1 MVSERTCLAIL
12 KNKIAG
18 YLPKK
23 QGPVRRG
30 TAMHTFIKIIARIS
44 VFYLISPLYA
54 MDLAITVNVEQL
66 VSAQSSQ
73 VIVHTQPQRLGEK
86 AEAVRLLLE
95 RNKSNSDVA
104 SRDTDTSS
112 SASAATSAATSFVD
126 RMSPQMPIGE
136 PSDGTSSEEMAP
148 AVRAVSAAKGQ
159 PQEVV
164 NEEIDNKCCV
174 CSETFGAKK
183 DEEALENLA
192 AVVLGPIKE
201 SALPC
206 VEKVTLGCNHSFC
219 VDCLGKTIM
228 AEEINQETK
237 EIKRVYVIK
246 CPVCRFEQDLDELGR
261 CTVCRHPLSND
272 DKEPRFFDCLLVVKR
287 LCGLW
292 TIEHGNRHLFH
303 NACLDTWLSNHKKC
317 KIELREVDGEP
328 WLIATCPCVVPSEGP
343 RISLGR
349 PGGYLTLP
357 AEYICFLDDT
367 EPRKSPRAE
376 EAATLSLLN
385 KEHYDGKFGQTPAII
400 RFLAEKVSSF
410 L

>member
-1 MVSERTCLAIL
+1 
-12 KNKIAG
+12 
-18 YLPKK
+18 
-23 QGPVRRG
+23 
-30 TAMHTFIKIIARIS
+30 MHTFIKIIALIG

-54 MDLAITVNVEQL
+54 MEHVITANDTMDRRVRLVEQL

-73 VIVHTQPQRLGEK
+73 EIVHTQPQRLGEK

-95 RNKSNSDVA
+95 RHKSDSDVA

-112 SASAATSAATSFVD
+112 SSSSTTSAATSCVD
-126 RMSPQMPIGE
+126 RMSPQIPVGV
-136 PSDGTSSEEMAP
+136 SSNGTRSEEMAP
-148 AVRAVSAAKGQ
+148 AVRAVSAAKCQ

-183 DEEALENLA
+183 DKEALANLA

-228 AEEINQETK
+228 AEEINLETK
-237 EIKRVYVIK
+237 EIKRVHVIK
-246 CPVCRFEQDLDELGR
+246 CPVCRFEQDLDKLGR
-261 CTVCRHPLSND
+261 CTVCRHPLSNAD
-272 DKEPRFFDCLLVVKR
+272 NDPRVFDCLFVVQR
-287 LCGLW
+287 LGGLW
-292 TIEHGNRHLFH
+292 TIEHSNRHLFH
-303 NACLDTWLSNHKKC
+303 NACLDTWLRNRNKC

-328 WLIATCPCVVPSEGP
+328 WLIATCPCVEPSEGP

-357 AEYICFLDDT
+357 DEYIYFLDNK
-367 EPRKSPRAE
+367 EHRNSPRAE

-385 KEHYDGKFGQTPAII
+385 KEYYDKKIGQTPAII
-400 RFLAEKVSSF
+400 LYLADKFSSIF
-410 L
+410 VRTSE